1 MQDTSKREPAYGM
14 WVTLAGVGAVT
25 SITIVALIRYDNATS
40 IVTALGP
47 VTAVIG
53 TLIGAYF
60 GLRGSSLAQQ
70 NANAAELQRANAAA
84 PVLTSNGGPPTND
97 ASVKGPGAP
106 VP

>member
-1 MQDTSKREPAYGM
+1 MPDKTQREPAYGM
-14 WVTLAGVGAVT
+14 WVTLAGVAAVT

-70 NANAAELQRANAAA
+70 NANRAELARVAAAQPTFITPNGHGGDAEAHAAA
-84 PVLTSNGGPPTND
+84 PH
-97 ASVKGPGAP
+97 
-106 VP
+106 

>member
-1 MQDTSKREPAYGM
+1 MQEKTQREPAYGM
-14 WVTLAGVGAVT
+14 WVTLAGVAAVT

-84 PVLTSNGGPPTND
+84 NTVVTPNGGPPLTG
-97 ASVKGPGAP
+97 ATVKDKARK
-106 VP
+106 

>member
-84 PVLTSNGGPPTND
+84 PVLTSNGGPPAND

>member
-1 MQDTSKREPAYGM
+1 MQENPKREPAYGM
-14 WVTLAGVGAVT
+14 WVTLAGVAAVT
-25 SITIVALIRYDNATS
+25 SITIVALIRYDDATS

-70 NANAAELQRANAAA
+70 NANTAELQRTQAAA
-84 PVLTSNGGPPTND
+84 PVVSANGGPP
-97 ASVKGPGAP
+97 AGQAQGAQ
-106 VP
+106 VT

>member
-1 MQDTSKREPAYGM
+1 MPDKTQREPAYGM

-25 SITIVALIRYDNATS
+25 AITIVAVFRYDNAAS
-40 IVTALGP
+40 IATALGP

-70 NANAAELQRANAAA
+70 NANAAEAQRQNAAA
-84 PVLTSNGGPPTND
+84 ATVLTTNGGPPD
-97 ASVKGPGAP
+97 ASRQGQGSP
-106 VP
+106 VT

>member
-1 MQDTSKREPAYGM
+1 MQDNGKREPAYGM
-14 WVTLAGVGAVT
+14 WVTLAGVAAVT
-25 SITIVALIRYDNATS
+25 SITIVALIRYDDATS

-70 NANAAELQRANAAA
+70 NANQAEIQRTAAA
-84 PVLTSNGGPPTND
+84 AKLVTSNGGPPTID
-97 ASVKGPGAP
+97 ASGVDTVTK
-106 VP
+106 